1 MRIATL
7 CCRTLK
13 PTRSFDAF
21 HNQSSQLCPNLFDK
35 ETPGRVESGVRT
47 EPGKSSGPEPIS
59 AGRPNRGVDGSIRF
73 QMVGHFDVESSPA
86 QPPLMMPAPSVRS
99 ASAEPKNRKRRGFF
113 RGPLGPVA
121 LPPASPP
128 PPDALAA
135 SASPGN
141 GDACKVEVLGDSH
154 ENWPGVIFLGLG
166 GVGGWQCVSFSLP
179 LSHFGPRALLLGHL
193 PRRATQGEGGGR
205 AAPQPASTLDKSL
218 QSVCIASA
226 HAYVVRRSAP

>member
-128 PPDALAA
+128 PPTRWRRRRRQETGTRVKLKCWVTHTRIGPALFFW
-135 SASPGN
+135 GWE
-141 GDACKVEVLGDSH
+141 G
-154 ENWPGVIFLGLG
+154 W
-166 GVGGWQCVSFSLP
+166 VGGSVSLSLS
-179 LSHFGPRALLLGHL
+179 LSLISARA
-193 PRRATQGEGGGR
+193 PF
-205 AAPQPASTLDKSL
+205 
-218 QSVCIASA
+218 C
-226 HAYVVRRSAP
+226 